1 MSSMSDLKALPR
13 VRTALNRIANDQRRL
28 AREHL
33 ELAALREDGPGRGKG
48 SWLAAKYHQDFA
60 EYISKYD
67 PKEAPLTVSDCGQ
80 ALLDS
85 LQEKQVRDW
94 RRWKRFLR

>member
-1 MSSMSDLKALPR
+1 MRPSTAPPR
-13 VRTALNRIANDQRRL
+13 VRTALDRIANDQRRL

-60 EYISKYD
+60 EYISKYNPQD
-67 PKEAPLTVSDCGQ
+67 MPINIAGVGQLLTDSRQDKEA
-80 ALLDS
+80 
-85 LQEKQVRDW
+85 RDW
-94 RRWKRFLR
+94 RRWKKFLR

>member
-1 MSSMSDLKALPR
+1 MSATATPPR
-13 VRTALNRIANDQRRL
+13 VRTALDRIANDQRRL

-60 EYISKYD
+60 EYISKYNPQD
-67 PKEAPLTVSDCGQ
+67 MPINIAGVSQLLSDSRQEKEA
-80 ALLDS
+80 
-85 LQEKQVRDW
+85 RDW

>member
-1 MSSMSDLKALPR
+1 MSSSTAPPR
-13 VRTALNRIANDQRRL
+13 VRTALDRIANDRRRL

-60 EYISKYD
+60 EYISKYNPQD
-67 PKEAPLTVSDCGQ
+67 MPINIAAVSQ
-80 ALLDS
+80 LLIDS
-85 LQEKQVRDW
+85 RQEKESRDW

>member
-1 MSSMSDLKALPR
+1 MSAPATLPR
-13 VRTALNRIANDQRRL
+13 VRTALDRIANDQRRL

-67 PKEAPLTVSDCGQ
+67 PAGLDVSIADLGQ
-80 ALLDS
+80 VLLDS
-85 LQEKQVRDW
+85 LQEKEAHNW